1 VSKLN
6 MSIKVVIVDD
16 HAVVRQGLQTYLS
29 LDSEIEVTGTASSG
43 PDALK
48 LLHDRRKNAEPLP
61 DIAVVDLYMP
71 GMDGFATI
79 EALGREFPTV
89 KVVVLTN
96 SLQENELLRALQLG
110 VSGFLVKN
118 YEVALVAKTI
128 KAVSAAKNMVQLPN
142 EAVQMLV
149 DRITQNTV
157 RGKPSPDILSERERK
172 ILVSL
177 AEGRAIR
184 KSLICRTSAKVRQ
197 KLRSA

>member
-1 VSKLN
+1 

-43 PDALK
+43 SDALE

-96 SLQENELLRALQLG
+96 SLQESELLRALQLR